1 MTCART
7 QEFLAK
13 NEVKTVEQLDARKNK
28 LGESDAL
35 KLIGQV
41 DEIYA
46 TKGKKVI
53 HVNLKQARPDNAE
66 LLALLIG
73 PTGNLRAPTIRKGRI
88 LLVGFDADTFQEK
101 MLD

>member
-7 QEFLAK
+7 HEFLAK
-13 NEVKTVEQLDARKNK
+13 NEVKTVQQLDARKNK
-28 LGESDAL
+28 LGEADAL

-41 DEIYA
+41 DEMYA

-53 HVNLKQARPDNAE
+53 HVNLKHAHPDNAE

-73 PTGNLRAPTIRKGRI
+73 PTGNLRAPTIRKGRT
-88 LLVGFDADTFQEK
+88 LLVGFDAGTFQE
-101 MLD
+101 LVT